1 MKDMNNTYTY
11 HELVRH
17 FFITEINI
25 IVYSITI
32 TDYMRV
38 CHTCGK
44 KRTYTRGGSEPNDD
58 RDDWSIGSDHSDE
71 ESGYPTEVLDRIEQI
86 VDSHTVE
93 PGHII
98 SVLNE
103 STDFMG
109 ELSKELLEKQ
119 DENGE
124 IRHIKVMVLQNN
136 GLKDIHVV
144 TKLLPLAHGLVFL
157 SLADNDI
164 SSISGLTDVLP
175 ESLIILDLSE
185 NEISDIDS
193 LIVPRNVEM
202 VIVNKNRIPEGGT
215 LHYIDQLKVFR
226 ENNPNANIHMYD
238 MA

>member
-1 MKDMNNTYTY
+1 
-11 HELVRH
+11 
-17 FFITEINI
+17 
-25 IVYSITI
+25 
-32 TDYMRV
+32 
-38 CHTCGK
+38 
-44 KRTYTRGGSEPNDD
+44 
-58 RDDWSIGSDHSDE
+58 
-71 ESGYPTEVLDRIEQI
+71 
-86 VDSHTVE
+86 
-93 PGHII
+93 
-98 SVLNE
+98 
-103 STDFMG
+103 MG

-124 IRHIKVMVLQNN
+124 IRHIKVIVLQNN